1 MSQFGVPVIC
11 VVIGE
16 GGSGGAL
23 ALAVGNR
30 VLMLEHAIY
39 SAISPNGAASILWKD
54 ASKADQAAEA
64 MKITAADL
72 LEMEVI
78 EEIVPEPKGGAHR
91 DYEATAAA
99 IKDAL
104 WRHLQELT
112 QMNSVELKDD
122 RYRKFR
128 KIGEFAEAQQEQIF
142 IEEEV
147 KSEV

>member
-1 MSQFGVPVIC
+1 MSQLAVPVIC

-54 ASKADQAAEA
+54 ASKAEQAAEA

-72 LEMEVI
+72 LGMEVI
-78 EEIVPEPKGGAHR
+78 EEIVPEPRGGAHH
-91 DYEATAAA
+91 DYETAAA
-99 IKDAL
+99 NIKEAL
-104 WRHLQELT
+104 WRHLEEL
-112 QMNSVELKDD
+112 SSLDAAELKED

-128 KIGEFAEAQQEQIF
+128 KIGEFAEGGQESEAP
-142 IEEEV
+142 EEEV
-147 KSEV
+147 QSVE